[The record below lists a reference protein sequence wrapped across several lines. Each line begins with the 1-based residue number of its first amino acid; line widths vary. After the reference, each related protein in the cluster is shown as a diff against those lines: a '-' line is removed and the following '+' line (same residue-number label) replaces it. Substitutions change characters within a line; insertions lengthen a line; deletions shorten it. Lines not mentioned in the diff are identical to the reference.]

1 MFGNEKCKFFNNEIA
16 GDSHFHFKVFVEN
29 IAMHGR
35 LLTFYEVMKGYF
47 KRDTLERE
55 LFLGTSSLK
64 AGRFG
69 AP

>member
-35 LLTFYEVMKGYF
+35 LLTFYEVMGGRNIPF
-47 KRDTLERE
+47 Q
-55 LFLGTSSLK
+55 SSFFWASGLM
-64 AGRFG
+64 AGRFE
-69 AP
+69 APWS